1 MQCEGKKA
9 LKKNTSDLRASA
21 SRVSLKSGGE
31 EFHRGSQQCAMLH
44 RAWWLIERGQ
54 DDLSDLAIT
63 EEK

>member
-9 LKKNTSDLRASA
+9 LKRTPVISRASA

-31 EFHRGSQQCAMLH
+31 EFHRGSGQQRAMLH

-54 DDLSDLAIT
+54 DDLSDLAI
-63 EEK
+63 